1 MMMGVS
7 LTWKPTDPSTGESFS
22 SGGRFHQA
30 LEKAFGP
37 CPMTIGLRELG
48 TLRGFVACGYEE
60 ADELID
66 AINANNSID
75 IEAYW

>member
-1 MMMGVS
+1 MSVS

-37 CPMTIGLRELG
+37 CPLTIGSTEVG
-48 TLRGFVACGYEE
+48 TLKGFVACGYEDAE
-60 ADELID
+60 ELIE
-66 AINANNSID
+66 AINAHDSID
-75 IEAYW
+75 IEAHW